1 MLSDELRR
9 DIEEGY
15 QEYEDKEGFVTIE
28 YSVKRDDVKDIF
40 IFIDSQMYG
49 ACWYAM
55 ECETCREHH
64 GEEYVHLSIE
74 KEDYVNEFC
83 SNVIQKS
90 K

>member
-1 MLSDELRR
+1 MLSKELQK

-15 QEYEDKEGFVTIE
+15 QEYEDKEGLVTIE
-28 YSVKRDDVKDIF
+28 YSVKRNDIKDIF
-40 IFIDSQMYG
+40 TFVDEQMYG

-55 ECETCREHH
+55 ECDTCQSDY
-64 GEEYVHLSIE
+64 GLEYVHLSIE
-74 KEDYVNEFC
+74 KEEYVNEFC